1 MRGLQKKGK
10 SQAFRFGSVYKIK
23 GYIGM
28 SEKKEISGEFRV
40 FGPPGTGKTYYLTK
54 QTESALRKYTPS
66 ELLIV
71 SFTKAAAHEIAT
83 RTAAPGMD
91 KRVGTLHSFCFR
103 ALGQPELAET
113 PARIKEWNEHI
124 KTKVPTLMI
133 KEKGEG
139 DDPVG
144 QTISGKPM
152 AAYHLLRS
160 RMVPRE
166 QWPEQARTAATA
178 WEEWKEGNDWLDFT
192 DLIEQALEDVAAAPG
207 HPAVGFFDEVQA
219 FSTLELDLVRKW
231 GQHMRQTVMAGDDDQ
246 SIYGFRGATPD
257 AFLEPDIPED
267 RKKFLRESYRLPSVV
282 KDYADRWISR
292 VRTRQPKEY
301 KPRREGGSVKLAR
314 NMGYRR
320 PERVLAAIC
329 RDLDKGRDVMVL
341 SSCAYMLS
349 PLLSILRSEGIPFH
363 NPYRRKNGKWNP
375 IHPHKGAALRL
386 SNYLRPDP
394 GTWEDPRLWTWGE
407 LWRWVEILNAKTTG
421 MPKGSKSLIKKIA
434 KNDKAAQE
442 IINLDLIASLLTGE
456 DMEKAQRLVDKIE
469 GGGVDFFRDHVLD
482 SHHNGALEMAL
493 AVQHRQGG
501 RALREPPRLCVG
513 TIHSVKGGA
522 ADSVYLFPDL
532 SLEGERQG
540 QHDPDSL
547 TRLFYVGMTR
557 AREKVTLCEAETRRA
572 IRWIH

>member
-1 MRGLQKKGK
+1 
-10 SQAFRFGSVYKIK
+10 
-23 GYIGM
+23 M
-28 SEKKEISGEFRV
+28 SEKKESGGEFRV

-113 PARIKEWNEHI
+113 PARIKEWNKHI
-124 KTKVPTLMI
+124 KSRVPTLMV

-139 DDPVG
+139 DDPLAQSIDG
-144 QTISGKPM
+144 RPM
-152 AAYHLLRS
+152 AFYNLLRS

-166 QWPEQARTAATA
+166 QWPEQARMAATA
-178 WEEWKEGNDWLDFT
+178 WESWKEENGWMDFT
-192 DLIEQALEDVAAAPG
+192 DLIEQSLEDVGAAPG
-207 HPAVGFFDEVQA
+207 HPAVGFFDEVQD
-219 FSTLELDLVRKW
+219 FSTLELELVRKW
-231 GQHMRQTVMAGDDDQ
+231 GQHMQQTVMAGDDDQ

-257 AFLEPDIPED
+257 AFLEPDIPEE
-267 RKKFLRESYRLPSVV
+267 RKKFLRETYRLPSVV
-282 KDYADRWISR
+282 KDYADNWIAQ
-292 VRTRQPKEY
+292 VAMRQRKIY
-301 KPRREGGSVKLAR
+301 KPKREGGSVEINQRITFKRPEMALAR
-314 NMGYRR
+314 
-320 PERVLAAIC
+320 IF
-329 RDLDKGRDVMVL
+329 RDLNKGMDVMVL
-341 SSCAYMLS
+341 ASCAYMLT
-349 PLLSILRSEGIPFH
+349 PLISAMRKDGIPFH
-363 NPYRRKNGKWNP
+363 NPYRREDGRWNP
-375 IHPHKGAALRL
+375 IRPHKGAAFRL

-421 MPKGSKSLIKKIA
+421 MPKGSKTLIKKIA
-434 KNDKAAQE
+434 KNKKAAQE

-456 DMEKAQRLVDKIE
+456 DMEKAQHLVAHIE

-482 SHHNGALEMAL
+482 SHQNAALKMAL
-493 AVQHRQGG
+493 TVQNRRGG
-501 RALREPPRLCVG
+501 RALRETPRLCVG

-540 QHDPDSL
+540 QQDPDSL

-557 AREKVTLCEAETRRA
+557 AREKVTLCGAETGRA